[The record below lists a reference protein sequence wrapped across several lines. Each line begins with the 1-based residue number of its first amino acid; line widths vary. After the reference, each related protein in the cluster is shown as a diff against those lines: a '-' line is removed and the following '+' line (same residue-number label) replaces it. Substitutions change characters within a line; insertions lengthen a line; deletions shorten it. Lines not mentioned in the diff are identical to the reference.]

1 MNRIKRLF
9 SSEPKK
15 PADEEEDLKSLKEYE
30 IYCSP
35 FNTSFSSEE
44 PDGGDTLMCSL
55 QRGRH
60 QLVVKRSEKEIF
72 TQEIFIH
79 QPPSL
84 IHEPIFDRTISSSDP
99 TWRIALD
106 KTGEKVYT
114 TNNEGCGA
122 YSVFTLSK
130 GGKGQL
136 LKTVQC
142 SYIWNIRGI
151 AVDGSEN
158 VYLSG
163 DHKVQKYDPEG
174 TLIGSFGWSEPG
186 STWYQLDDPNGLCS
200 HENRLYICDSRNER
214 VQVLSSDLEH
224 LGVVGNS
231 TCLTHP
237 EDVVVDSQGHIHVL
251 DSRRLAIVIFDSD
264 GTYLHSVAFPDDIML
279 FPVSLCMIA
288 GNYYVSDLAKSH
300 IAVFSPAGELLH
312 QISLRSREEV
322 MEDSD
327 GFVHV
332 DCSVQQRP
340 LGLAVDKDGYIYVS
354 NIDSREIQV
363 F

>member
-1 MNRIKRLF
+1 MKRLKRLF
-9 SSEPKK
+9 STEPKK
-15 PADEEEDLKSLKEYE
+15 PAEEDDLKSLKEYE

-35 FNTSFSSEE
+35 CNSSFSSEE
-44 PDGGDTLMCSL
+44 PDGDALTCSL

-84 IHEPIFDRTISSSDP
+84 ICEPIYDRTITGPDP

-106 KTGEKVYT
+106 KAGEKMYT

-122 YSVFTLSK
+122 YSIFALSN

-151 AVDGSEN
+151 AVDSSEN

-163 DHKVQKYDPEG
+163 DHKVQKYDAEG
-174 TLIGSFGWSEPG
+174 TLIGSFGWYEPG
-186 STWYQLDDPNGLCS
+186 SAWYQFNDPNGLCCC
-200 HENRLYICDSRNER
+200 EDRVYICDSRNQR
-214 VQVLSSDLEH
+214 VQVLSLDLEH

-237 EDVVVDSQGHIHVL
+237 EDLSVDEHGHIHVL
-251 DSRRLAIVIFDSD
+251 DSGRLAIVVFDSD
-264 GTYLHSVAFPDDIML
+264 GTYLHSIAFPDDIML
-279 FPVSLCMIA
+279 FPVSLCMIV
-288 GNYYVSDLAKSH
+288 GNYYVSDLAKSL

-322 MEDSD
+322 MEDTD

-332 DCSVQQRP
+332 DCSVLQRP
-340 LGLAVDKDGYIYVS
+340 LGLAVDMDGYIYVS
-354 NIDSREIQV
+354 NVDSKEIQV